1 MTTQTFYSWLQ
12 ENTNNFNSSIL
23 DAGKLNKMKND
34 LEIELLAENNKNT
47 TTKERIKKI
56 DSHFNQS
63 YFERKP
69 ILKCFKWV
77 NGYKTFTDSYFITC
91 LTENDGAGL
100 TLKNEADANV
110 GIYPDVS
117 KIIENVNNNLMYGL
131 EKIAI
136 KYDDL
141 KNKLKL
147 VKKDGIIALTTN
159 NNNIVTFGKI
169 ELSIFLITLNLK
181 NSDEI
186 VLFADSHHLN
196 GLWACKNNNTG
207 SFGGILPTRH

>member
-1 MTTQTFYSWLQ
+1 MTTQTFYNWLQ
-12 ENTNNFNSSIL
+12 EVTNNFNSSIL
-23 DAGKLNKMKND
+23 DASKLNKMKND

-56 DSHFNQS
+56 DSHFNQN

-91 LTENDGAGL
+91 LTEADGAGL
-100 TLKNEADANV
+100 TLKNADDEKNAV
-110 GIYPDVS
+110 YPDTT
-117 KIIENVNNNLMYGL
+117 KIIENINNNLMYGL
-131 EKIAI
+131 EKIII

-147 VKKDGIIALTTN
+147 IKKDGIIALTTN
-159 NNNIVTFGKI
+159 NNNIVTFSKL
-169 ELSIFLITLNLK
+169 ELSIFLIALNYK
-181 NSDEI
+181 NDDEI
-186 VLFADSHHLN
+186 VLFADSHRLN
-196 GLWACKNNNTG
+196 GLWACKNNSG
-207 SFGGILPTRH
+207 SFGGILPTRQ